1 VGRAEIQYAGW
12 GRRSASVIWRA
23 RDRADSE
30 KVEALAGAVRNYG
43 NALTLAEDLYARGL
57 RSFLEVLDA
66 EQSLYSNQDSLASAE
81 GQVLKD
87 IVTMFRALGGG
98 W

>member
-1 VGRAEIQYAGW
+1 
-12 GRRSASVIWRA
+12 
-23 RDRADSE
+23 
-30 KVEALAGAVRNYG
+30 
-43 NALTLAEDLYARGL
+43 L